1 MNSIGARPP
10 TRRNTLARS
19 ICRYTEYVISRRA
32 LFAAGVALAGCRRK
46 RSTGFP
52 GYAFVANE
60 EGQAIAAVDLTAFAV
75 IRHIHLDGKPSDVV
89 ASPSVTS
96 VYALTPQTGTV
107 HEIPMDRLQV
117 RRKAQR
123 GASAI
128 SMRLEARSLL
138 VLYNSPR
145 KLSALALDSLQPS
158 WEVALPGE
166 PMDFDVAPEAESI
179 AVSFGREGS
188 IALIDTRTRGIRKID
203 TSSEMGI
210 VRFQSDGRALIAA
223 DVGRRMLLIYDVP
236 SARLITRLP
245 LSVRPDNFCFNDDGG
260 QLFVTGDG
268 LDAVVVVYPYHTPQV
283 AETVLAGRGPA
294 AMAAS
299 NTKPPYLFIAN
310 PPSGEVT
317 IMNITTRRVLAI
329 AAVGAEPAYVA
340 ITPDQQYALV
350 LNRKSGDM
358 GVLRIHTNMAN
369 RQKTA
374 ALFTMIPV
382 GSKPVSAAIREA

>member
-1 MNSIGARPP
+1 MHSLSSAGH
-10 TRRNTLARS
+10 
-19 ICRYTEYVISRRA
+19 YTGEVISRRA
-32 LFAAGVALAGCRRK
+32 LLAAGVALAGCRRK

-75 IRHIHLDGKPSDVV
+75 IRHIHLDAKPTDVV

-96 VYALTPQTGTV
+96 IYALTPDTGTI

-117 RRKAQR
+117 RRKVQR
-123 GASAI
+123 GASALT
-128 SMRLEARSLL
+128 MRLEGKSLL
-138 VLYNSPR
+138 VLYRSPR
-145 KLSALALDSLQPS
+145 KLSALSLDSLQPQ
-158 WEVALPGE
+158 WEVGLSGDPF
-166 PMDFDVAPEAESI
+166 DFDVSADGDSI

-188 IALIDTRTRGIRKID
+188 IALIDARTRQVRTIK
-203 TSSEMGI
+203 TSTEMGI

-223 DVGRRMLLIYDVP
+223 DLGRRMLLIYDVP

-245 LSVRPDNFCFNDDGG
+245 LSVRPDNFCFNNDGG

-283 AETVLAGRGPA
+283 AETVLAGRGPG

-299 NTKPPYLFIAN
+299 STAPPYLFIAN

-329 AAVGAEPAYVA
+329 AGVGAEPAYVA

-369 RQKTA
+369 RQKSA